1 MRDAELLAIAEQVG
15 TPVYVYDAA
24 YIRDRYRELSGAFA
38 AAGVTARIHYSV
50 KANSNLAVLALFR
63 SLGAGADIV
72 SAGEL
77 ARVRAAGMDPSAVV
91 FSGVGKTGAELEAAL
106 DAGVGL
112 INLESAAEGDL
123 LGCLAR
129 KRGVTARVG
138 IRVNP
143 DVTATTHPYT
153 QTGGKGMKFGVPLD
167 EAVAVARRVHETP
180 GLMLAGVG
188 MHIGSQ
194 IGSPDPYAAG
204 AAKLATLVGEI
215 RAAGIDTLAGIDVG
229 GGLGIAYTSADQ
241 ALEPMTLA
249 RALVPLHQRTGLP
262 LLLEPGRFFVGN
274 AGVLLTR
281 VLYRKI
287 SGGRT
292 ILVADAAMSDLLRPS
307 LYRAH
312 HPVWVPGHPP
322 GTPEEVVDLV
332 GPICESGDF
341 LALDRA
347 LTRAD
352 PGAVLAVGGAGAYGF
367 AMSSQYNSR
376 PRAAE
381 VMADGGRWAVARAR
395 ETVDDLMRG
404 ETAEL
409 VWH

>member
-1 MRDAELLAIAEQVG
+1 
-15 TPVYVYDAA
+15 
-24 YIRDRYRELSGAFA
+24 
-38 AAGVTARIHYSV
+38 
-50 KANSNLAVLALFR
+50 
-63 SLGAGADIV
+63 
-72 SAGEL
+72 
-77 ARVRAAGMDPSAVV
+77 
-91 FSGVGKTGAELEAAL
+91 
-106 DAGVGL
+106 
-112 INLESAAEGDL
+112 
-123 LGCLAR
+123 
-129 KRGVTARVG
+129 VG

-167 EAVAVARRVHETP
+167 EAVAVARGIRDTP
-180 GLMLAGVG
+180 GLVLAGVG

-229 GGLGIAYTSADQ
+229 GGLGIAYTSAEQ
-241 ALEPMTLA
+241 ALDPFAFA

-262 LLLEPGRFFVGN
+262 LLIEPGRFFVGN

-281 VLYRKI
+281 VLYRKT

-312 HPVWVPGHPP
+312 HPVWAPGHAP

-332 GPICESGDF
+332 GPVCESGDF
-341 LALDRA
+341 LALDRT
-347 LTRAD
+347 LPRVE

-367 AMSSQYNSR
+367 TMSSQYNSR

-381 VMADGGRWAVARAR
+381 VLTDGGRWAVTRTR

-404 ETAEL
+404 ETADP
-409 VWH
+409 VWR